1 MNPTKNDFLNN
12 NGIENT
18 YDTVISY
25 TSNKIYT
32 NIVSPKMSWS
42 YFSTKEWNLF
52 YSKEIMNM
60 SALADV
66 LRELPCRICEFL
78 FLKLPCCMKRVRKS
92 KELEL
97 YCFTLKHTV
106 SRFVHGFFTFSSTT
120 KCGFD
125 FEVNRHSLKN

>member
-78 FLKLPCCMKRVRKS
+78 FLKLPNCR
-92 KELEL
+92 
-97 YCFTLKHTV
+97 
-106 SRFVHGFFTFSSTT
+106 
-120 KCGFD
+120 
-125 FEVNRHSLKN
+125 EV